1 MMLQLAIELVTDN
14 IEIKTRTMIIIKLT
28 VENDKT
34 ETERR
39 VSILLLPQLALEPVT
54 IMKEK
59 GEQS

>member
-34 ETERR
+34 ETESR
-39 VSILLLPQLALEPVT
+39 VSIL
-54 IMKEK
+54 
-59 GEQS
+59 G